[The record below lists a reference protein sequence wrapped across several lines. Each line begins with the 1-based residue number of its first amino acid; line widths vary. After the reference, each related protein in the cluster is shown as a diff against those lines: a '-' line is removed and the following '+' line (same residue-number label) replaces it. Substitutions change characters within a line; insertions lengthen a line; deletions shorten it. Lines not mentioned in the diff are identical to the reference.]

1 LGEKVLLERRWTSAG
16 ESQRVVLRSAQLPRL
31 TSGRCPVSRRSFLA
45 HLANCRIGLVNGRQ
59 HAQVFACG
67 FRYRVD
73 GRFLTTCFSRSLIRS
88 AKISACRAVLLA
100 PSGSAVASS
109 RSSSISLRRDCER
122 SFFTMAGVYQSAYV
136 ESNPEQSRERDQ
148 SESPAQS
155 CSYRPL
161 GGHHDQR
168 CVSAK
173 PWLGTAGS

>member
-1 LGEKVLLERRWTSAG
+1 VLLERRWTSAG

>member
-1 LGEKVLLERRWTSAG
+1 M
-16 ESQRVVLRSAQLPRL
+16 LR
-31 TSGRCPVSRRSFLA
+31 
-45 HLANCRIGLVNGRQ
+45 
-59 HAQVFACG
+59 VFACG

-100 PSGSAVASS
+100 LSASSVASS
-109 RSSSISLRRDCER
+109 RSSSISLLRDCER

-136 ESNPEQSRERDQ
+136 ESNPGQSRERDQ

-168 CVSAK
+168 CASAK
-173 PWLGTAGS
+173 HWLGTAGS